1 MKKTF
6 LSLIAAALLWSGCD
20 NLENPYSYVK
30 YRYMDEKYGPA
41 PTFTFEAGMTKNVL
55 VEEFTG
61 HLCGFCPKSTKLVNE
76 LDSVLG
82 ERMVTVSI
90 HAGSLAQVSAPPF
103 DTDYRNA
110 VSNLYWGQLQGGFNP
125 CARIDRQGGV
135 SNFLWLDAD
144 NPNSWIDIIQ
154 AAKNESPKAAVQL
167 QADFVAEDNVIN
179 IHTAS
184 QFNENM
190 SGQYALVVLLVESH
204 IISAQEDYDQTP
216 SEILEYEHKHVLRD
230 AVTQAMGNFVVNQP
244 KQGDVFAQSF
254 TYPLPSN
261 WMGENMTVVAY
272 LIDQSSNE
280 VVNSSEY
287 ELD

>member
-1 MKKTF
+1 MRKIFFT
-6 LSLIAAALLWSGCD
+6 IVTAALLWSGCD
-20 NLENPYSYVK
+20 QLENPYTYVK

-41 PTFTFEAGMTKNVL
+41 PSFNFEEGMTKNVL

-125 CARIDRQGGV
+125 CARIDRQGGI
-135 SNFLWLDAD
+135 SNFVWLDAD
-144 NPNSWIDIIQ
+144 NPNSWADIIQ
-154 AAKNESPKAAVQL
+154 SAKNETPKAGIQL

-179 IHTAS
+179 IHAAS
-184 QFNENM
+184 QFHENL
-190 SGQYALVVLLVESH
+190 SGQYALVVLLVESD

-216 SEILEYEHKHVLRD
+216 SEVLEYEHKHVLRD
-230 AVTQAMGNFVVNQP
+230 AVTQAMGNFIADAP
-244 KQGDVFAQSF
+244 KEGDIFSQSF
-254 TYPLPSN
+254 TYPLPTN
-261 WMGENMTVVAY
+261 WKGENMTVVAY
-272 LIDQSSNE
+272 LIDQSNNA
-280 VVNSSEY
+280 VINSSEY

>member
-1 MKKTF
+1 MRKIFFT
-6 LSLIAAALLWSGCD
+6 IVTAALLWSGCD
-20 NLENPYSYVK
+20 QLENPYTYVK

-41 PTFTFEAGMTKNVL
+41 PTFNFEEGMTKNVL

-82 ERMVTVSI
+82 DRMVTVSV
-90 HAGSLAQVSAPPF
+90 HAGSLAQVGAPPF

-125 CARIDRQGGV
+125 CARIDRQGGI
-135 SNFLWLDAD
+135 SNFVWLDAD
-144 NPNSWIDIIQ
+144 NPNSWVDIIQ
-154 AAKNESPKAAVQL
+154 SAKNETPKAGIQL

-179 IHTAS
+179 IHAAS
-184 QFNENM
+184 QFHENL

-230 AVTQAMGNFVVNQP
+230 AVTQAMGNFVADAP
-244 KQGDVFAQSF
+244 KEGDIFSQSF
-254 TYPLPSN
+254 TYPLPTN
-261 WMGENMTVVAY
+261 WKGENMTIVAY
-272 LIDQSSNE
+272 LINQSTNE
-280 VVNSSEY
+280 VINSSEY

>member
-1 MKKTF
+1 
-6 LSLIAAALLWSGCD
+6 
-20 NLENPYSYVK
+20 
-30 YRYMDEKYGPA
+30 MDEKYGPA
-41 PTFTFEAGMTKNVL
+41 PTFNFEEGMTKNVL

-82 ERMVTVSI
+82 DRMVTVSV
-90 HAGSLAQVSAPPF
+90 HAGSLAQVGAPPF

-125 CARIDRQGGV
+125 CARIDRQGGI
-135 SNFLWLDAD
+135 SNFVWLDAD
-144 NPNSWIDIIQ
+144 NPNSWVDIIQ
-154 AAKNESPKAAVQL
+154 SAKNETPKAGIQL

-179 IHTAS
+179 IHAAS
-184 QFNENM
+184 QFHENL
-190 SGQYALVVLLVESH
+190 SGQYALVVLLVESD

-230 AVTQAMGNFVVNQP
+230 AVTQAMGNFVADAP
-244 KQGDVFAQSF
+244 KEGDIFSQSF
-254 TYPLPSN
+254 TYPLPTN
-261 WMGENMTVVAY
+261 WKGENMTIVAY
-272 LIDQSSNE
+272 LINQSTNE
-280 VVNSSEY
+280 VINSSEY